1 MYKISE
7 VAEMLAI
14 EKVKIFE
21 ALIVHDEVLSPFVIK
36 ERHLS
41 YITED
46 GIKKL
51 EKLLFGI
58 EPELEENIIIEE
70 DEIEVIFEEDHLDQ
84 FVKRNEDKKNQLR
97 NEIIDLK
104 RQINILDKELRM
116 KDDAILHY
124 QNIFNDD
131 LKWINQLE
139 EKNALIK
146 TELSY
151 EEEKKNSFFNRLKK

>member
-58 EPELEENIIIEE
+58 EPELEENIVIEE

-146 TELSY
+146 TELTY

>member
-7 VAEMLAI
+7 VAEMLSI

-46 GIKKL
+46 GVKEL
-51 EKLLFGI
+51 ERLVFGI
-58 EPELEENIIIEE
+58 VAETEDEYIEE
-70 DEIEVIFEEDHLDQ
+70 TVSVEVNDEVDHLDE
-84 FVKRNEDKKNQLR
+84 FIDKTIRKKEILK

-116 KDDAILHY
+116 KDEAIQHY
-124 QNIFNDD
+124 QNIFEDD
-131 LKWINQLE
+131 INWMMSIDKKIEEEISSLKV
-139 EKNALIK
+139 
-146 TELSY
+146 
-151 EEEKKNSFFNRLKK
+151 EEKKPGFFNKLMK

>member
-46 GIKKL
+46 GVKNL

-58 EPELEENIIIEE
+58 EPELEENNITVEE
-70 DEIEVIFEEDHLDQ
+70 EIDIIFEEDHLDQ
-84 FVKRNEDKKNQLR
+84 FIKRNEDKKNQLR

-104 RQINILDKELRM
+104 RQINTLDKELRM
-116 KDDAILHY
+116 KDDAIIHY
-124 QNIFNDD
+124 QKLFSEDI
-131 LKWINQLE
+131 KWINQLE
-139 EKNALIK
+139 EKNALTK
-146 TELSY
+146 NEVSY
-151 EEEKKNSFFNRLKK
+151 EDEKKSSFFNRLKK